1 MTDACREESI
11 VHQEE
16 VGSATTEKPPEENA
30 LRWFRIRKANIDP
43 TLRDAYEQ
51 YGVVSL
57 QLDYAMKKYMRGM
70 PEGEPAPAHPD
81 DAALLAWLTEQYD
94 RTERKETWGL
104 TLEVVITVFIAVE
117 VLSLFSPAL
126 HWLIP

>member
-1 MTDACREESI
+1 M
-11 VHQEE
+11 
-16 VGSATTEKPPEENA
+16 
-30 LRWFRIRKANIDP
+30 RWFRIRKANIDP

-57 QLDYAMKKYMRGM
+57 QLEYAVRKYLRGI
-70 PEGEPAPAHPD
+70 PEGERAPTHAD

-126 HWLIP
+126 HWLIR

>member
-1 MTDACREESI
+1 M
-11 VHQEE
+11 
-16 VGSATTEKPPEENA
+16 
-30 LRWFRIRKANIDP
+30 RWFRIRKANIDP
-43 TLRDAYEQ
+43 TLRETYEQ

-57 QLDYAMKKYMRGM
+57 QLEYAVKHYVRGM
-70 PEGEPAPAHPD
+70 QEGERTHAHPD

-104 TLEVVITVFIAVE
+104 TLEIVITVFIAVE

>member
-1 MTDACREESI
+1 M
-11 VHQEE
+11 
-16 VGSATTEKPPEENA
+16 
-30 LRWFRIRKANIDP
+30 RWFLIRKANIDP
-43 TLRDAYEQ
+43 TLREAYEQ

-57 QLDYAMKKYMRGM
+57 QLDYTVKNYLRGVQ
-70 PEGEPAPAHPD
+70 EGERTPAHPD

-117 VLSLFSPAL
+117 VLFLFSPVL